1 MSLRIITTGGTFDKH
16 YDPIAGALGF
26 DATHLDEILARARL
40 AAPVAFEV
48 AMLIDSLEMNDS
60 HRARILAACRA
71 AAEQQMVIIHGTDTM
86 VETAAVLGAAALD
99 KTIVLTG
106 AMVPYE
112 IAGSDALFNL
122 GFAVACASHLPAG
135 AWIAMNGVAHRW
147 DAVRKNRALGIF
159 EAI

>member
-16 YDPIAGALGF
+16 YDTIAGTLGF
-26 DATHLDEILARARL
+26 GDSHLAEIVARARL
-40 AAPVAFEV
+40 AAPVSLEV
-48 AMLIDSLEMNDS
+48 LMLIDSLDMDAA
-60 HRARILAACRA
+60 HRARVLAACRA
-71 AAEQQMVIIHGTDTM
+71 APESRIVIIHGTDTM
-86 VETAAVLGAAALD
+86 AETAAVLGAAALD

-112 IAGSDALFNL
+112 LTGSDALFNL
-122 GFAVACASHLPAG
+122 GFALGCASHLAAG

-147 DAVRKNRALGIF
+147 DAVRKNRERGVF